1 MSICDVPLYT
11 QIADDAA
18 QKIVAVL
25 CGNIYTQIIAF
36 SLQIVNVLL
45 YQDSRENF
53 VRFMQISRLNE

>member
-18 QKIVAVL
+18 QKIIAVL

-36 SLQIVNVLL
+36 SVANCQCTIVP
-45 YQDSRENF
+45 
-53 VRFMQISRLNE
+53 RFP